1 MAWMIMK
8 IFSLWKLFGPFGHIG
23 LDLLNRANLCVI
35 SRTLQLVLTVSAQVF
50 YKGILFVCVTQTAH
64 SWICVGPPLK
74 TVKCQSKKKVIK
86 SCP

>member
-1 MAWMIMK
+1 MK
-8 IFSLWKLFGPFGHIG
+8 IFSLWKLFVPFGHIG

-35 SRTLQLVLTVSAQVF
+35 SRTLQLVLRVSAQVF
-50 YKGILFVCVTQTAH
+50 YKGILWGSRVCVCHTN
-64 SWICVGPPLK
+64 WVCVGPPLK

>member
-8 IFSLWKLFGPFGHIG
+8 IFSLWKLFVPFGHIG

-50 YKGILFVCVTQTAH
+50 YKGILWGSRVCVCHTNCTQLDLCWSTTKN
-64 SWICVGPPLK
+64 SQTSEQEKGY
-74 TVKCQSKKKVIK
+74 
-86 SCP
+86 